1 MSRRPKPTAI
11 KLLEGNPGGR
21 PLNDAEPQPPKGV
34 PEMPKGMGT
43 AAKRHWRVFV
53 RELTTVGVLSIVDG
67 IALAEACISAAL
79 AEKYRNVALAEPMV
93 KEPIVNKDGEI
104 AGYKNKPNPAL
115 VGYLACSKNMKLYL
129 LEFGLTPASRT
140 KLKIDRPKPDDGF
153 TPRDSSPI
161 PSNDE
166 PDLSQIDETLIN

>member
-11 KLLEGNPGGR
+11 KILEGNPGGR
-21 PLNDAEPQPPKGV
+21 PLNELEPKPPLGV

-43 AAKRHWRVFV
+43 AAKRYWHVFV
-53 RELTTVGVLSIVDG
+53 KELTTVGVLSIVDG
-67 IALAEACISAAL
+67 LALSQACRSAAL
-79 AEKYRNVALAEPMV
+79 AEQFYNESLKEPMV
-93 KEPIVNKDGEI
+93 DVPFFDKQGGL
-104 AGYKNKPNPAL
+104 AGYTRKTNPAL
-115 VGYLACSKNMKLYL
+115 PGYLATSKNMKSYL
-129 LEFGLTPASRT
+129 IEFGLTPASRT